1 MQQFPRLQPFAPLT
15 CVQPTRLHVATSGL
29 EKASASLRITQ
40 SAFVPSKTLF
50 NTKTTR
56 KRMTKARF
64 QNRQIIILHALFLNQ
79 RSCFRKR
86 RLENQSCRT
95 DICAVLISVF
105 LREFVFKKKTTESVW
120 RVSMLEWSSVCS
132 RYLQTVHSLVFLSFS
147 STVKCDIHSTESNI
161 HFNGNTSFSV
171 KN

>member
-1 MQQFPRLQPFAPLT
+1 MLRLHWHMQQFLPLQPLAPRT
-15 CVQPTRLHVATSGL
+15 CVQPTRLHVAASGL

-64 QNRQIIILHALFLNQ
+64 QNIQIILLHALFLNQ

-86 RLENQSCRT
+86 RLENQSYRN
-95 DICAVLISVF
+95 ICAVLISVF
-105 LREFVFKKKTTESVW
+105 LREFVVPFQKKH
-120 RVSMLEWSSVCS
+120 RICM
-132 RYLQTVHSLVFLSFS
+132 
-147 STVKCDIHSTESNI
+147 
-161 HFNGNTSFSV
+161 TSFNARV
-171 KN
+171 K